1 MINLQPL
8 EQLRIADPDTYVWV
22 KGRVILISPPPSEA
36 WLERLVD
43 ETVWALSQEQGL
55 GRAVADGLL
64 RLMIFAD
71 VDRSPAYIRMV
82 RQAAQTGPTLARLLA
97 VHLVPVLMADASLLE
112 HFTATV
118 AVMRSKGTYTLSE
131 PLEVLSELLQGGDR
145 ASADAYLDLLA
156 ATFSQELTYN
166 FSVRLVY
173 LLPKA
178 VRGLV
183 PRRRRTQIEA
193 LIRVVRTQIQL
204 VDAFLEGM
212 QKGLALLGP
221 DDLKM
226 FMDQALLRL
235 DRAFDAGAAFI
246 SLSSEEG
253 RRACTNL
260 QVAVPLIQVK
270 GSLERYLNA
279 RLGRALAVQ
288 PISALP
294 LSSAETV
301 WICSDGSCIY
311 LNDELDH
318 FPVRDKNRLLAKHL
332 VRLEAGCF
340 EYGTFTLDLERA
352 GDRFPEVAHRT
363 SGRMAAAGE
372 DRCEAE
378 RFFACFDVPELAE
391 DLFNIFEQGR
401 LVRRMAHDYPGLIH
415 QALPVLRDE
424 IGALRKNGCW
434 DHPLA
439 PLYSRLAAG
448 EEHPASAGWDRTE
461 ALTVESANLFDSVII
476 AKRPVEICAQMVC
489 LTYDAY
495 ASLPGVSVRGYR
507 RLIPP
512 FGRRLRWDLVRSAWS
527 GQTGLTSRIKLHL
540 AERGLKIYRG
550 ELQQKLSEQNGRI
563 SPDDIKTLI
572 VSAAPQAG
580 AASGVPVN
588 WSDNDLS
595 ALFKAAGIDSGA
607 VRENDGTAFYYPE
620 WDDGLRGYL
629 RDHVRVQE
637 SVVPAG
643 DDSDFY
649 RSTLDRYHG
658 LVLRIRRAF
667 EFLKPEGL
675 VMLRQWPEG
684 DDFDYRALIDF
695 VIDRRAGRIPSDR
708 LFVKRLKQERDVAA
722 LLLVDLSRST
732 ANPVIGGQETVLKV
746 AKEALVLFCEALQV
760 VGDTFAIA
768 GFSGTGRHSVDYF
781 RVKDFEQPLT
791 AVVQQRISVLRPQRS
806 TRMGAAIRHA
816 LSQLAAVPSQVRLLI
831 VVTDGFP
838 NDLGYKADYAIA
850 DTRRAVQEARAR
862 NVHVKAITVNI
873 GSDPR
878 LDDLYGRVHHYVIAD
893 VRDLPDKLLR
903 MYGLLTKR
911 L

>member
-1 MINLQPL
+1 MTNLQPL

-22 KGRVILISPPPSEA
+22 RGRVTLMSPPPSEA

-43 ETVWALSQEQGL
+43 ETIWALSQEPGL
-55 GRAVADGLL
+55 GRAVAEGLL
-64 RLMIFAD
+64 RLMTFAD
-71 VDRSPAYIRMV
+71 GAGMPAYIHAV

-97 VHLVPVLMADASLLE
+97 VHLVPVLTADGSLLE
-112 HFTATV
+112 HFMATV
-118 AVMRSKGTYTLSE
+118 GVMRSKGTYTLSE

-156 ATFSQELTYN
+156 ATFHQELTYN

-178 VRGLV
+178 VRGFV
-183 PRRRRTQIEA
+183 PRRRRAQIEA
-193 LIRVVRTQIQL
+193 LIRVVRSRVQL

-221 DDLKM
+221 ADLKT
-226 FMDQALLRL
+226 FLDQALLRL
-235 DRAFDAGAAFI
+235 DQAFDTGTAFI

-253 RRACTNL
+253 RDACRNL

-279 RLGRALAVQ
+279 RLGRALAIQ
-288 PISALP
+288 PMSASP
-294 LSSAETV
+294 QTAAETT
-301 WICSDGSCIY
+301 WICSDGKTIY

-318 FPVRDKNRLLAKHL
+318 FPVRDQNRRLAKHL

-340 EYGTFTLDLERA
+340 EYGTFALDLEKA
-352 GDRFPEVAHRT
+352 GDCFPDVARRT
-363 SGRMAAAGE
+363 SGRAAAAGG
-372 DRCEAE
+372 DYCEAE
-378 RFFACFDVPELAE
+378 RFFACFEAPELAE

-401 LVRRMAHDYPGLIH
+401 LVRRMNRDYPGLIH
-415 QALPVLRDE
+415 QELPILRDE
-424 IGALRKNGCW
+424 IDALRKNGRW

-439 PLYSRLAAG
+439 PLYSRLAAA
-448 EEHPASAGWDRTE
+448 EEHTAFAGDPAE
-461 ALTVESANLFDSVII
+461 ALTVQSADLFDDLVAPDS
-476 AKRPVEICAQMVC
+476 PVEVCAQMVC
-489 LTYDAY
+489 RTYEAY
-495 ASLPGVSVRGYR
+495 ASAPGVSARGYH

-512 FGRRLRWDLVRSAWS
+512 FGRRVRWDLVRSALS
-527 GQTGLTSRIKLHL
+527 GQAGLASGIKLRL
-540 AERGLKIYRG
+540 AEHGLKIYRA
-550 ELQQKLSEQNGRI
+550 ELQHKLSEQNGRI
-563 SPDDIKTLI
+563 SANDIKTLI
-572 VSAAPQAG
+572 LSADPRAGTAHGVS
-580 AASGVPVN
+580 VN
-588 WSDNDLS
+588 WSDVDLGT
-595 ALFKAAGIDSGA
+595 LFKAAGIDAGA
-607 VRENDGTAFYYPE
+607 AGDNDGTSFYYPE
-620 WDDGLRGYL
+620 WDDRLRGYL
-629 RDHVRVQE
+629 REHVRVQE
-637 SVVPAG
+637 GMVPAG
-643 DDSDFY
+643 ADSGFY
-649 RSTLDRYHG
+649 RSTLDRYRG

-695 VIDRRAGRIPSDR
+695 AIDRRAGRIPSDR

-732 ANPVIGGQETVLKV
+732 ANPVIGGQDTVLKV

-760 VGDTFAIA
+760 VGDTYAIA

-781 RVKDFEQPLT
+781 RIKDFEEPLT

-816 LSQLAAVPSQVRLLI
+816 LSQLAAIPSQVRLMI

-838 NDLGYKADYAIA
+838 NDLGYKSDYAIA
-850 DTRRAVQEARAR
+850 DTRRAVQEARAS

-878 LDDLYGRVHHYVIAD
+878 LDDLYGRVHHYVITD
-893 VRDLPDKLLR
+893 VHDLPDKLLR

>member
-1 MINLQPL
+1 MEPL

-22 KGRVILISPPPSEA
+22 KGRVALMSPSPANA

-43 ETVWALSQEQGL
+43 ETIWALSQEPGL
-55 GRAVADGLL
+55 GRTVADGLL
-64 RLMIFAD
+64 RLMTFAD
-71 VDRSPAYIRMV
+71 GARMPAYIHMV
-82 RQAAQTGPTLARLLA
+82 RQAARTGPTLARLLA
-97 VHLVPVLMADASLLE
+97 VHLVPVLMTDESLLE
-112 HFTATV
+112 HFTAAV

-131 PLEVLSELLQGGDR
+131 PLEVLSELLQDGDR
-145 ASADAYLDLLA
+145 ASADVYLDLLTA
-156 ATFSQELTYN
+156 AFNQELTYN

-178 VRGLV
+178 VRGFV
-183 PRRRRTQIEA
+183 PRRRRAQIEA

-221 DDLKM
+221 DDLKL
-226 FMDQALLRL
+226 FTDQALVRL
-235 DRAFDAGAAFI
+235 DQAFDAGAAFI

-253 RRACTNL
+253 RNACANL

-270 GSLERYLNA
+270 GSLDRYLNA
-279 RLGRALAVQ
+279 RLGRVLAIQ
-288 PISALP
+288 PMSAAP
-294 LSSAETV
+294 LSIAGTAR
-301 WICSDGSCIY
+301 ICSDGSCVY
-311 LNDELDH
+311 LSDELDH
-318 FPVRDKNRLLAKHL
+318 FPVRDQNRRLAKHL

-340 EYGTFTLDLERA
+340 EYGTFALDLERA
-352 GDRFPEVAHRT
+352 ADRFPEVARRA
-363 SGRMAAAGE
+363 SGRTGAAQE

-378 RFFACFDVPELAE
+378 RFFACFDVPQLAE
-391 DLFNIFEQGR
+391 DLFNTFEQGR
-401 LVRRMAHDYPGLIH
+401 LVRCMSQDYPGLIH
-415 QALPVLRDE
+415 QALPMLRDE
-424 IGALRKNGCW
+424 IDALKKNGRW
-434 DHPLA
+434 NHPLA
-439 PLYSRLAAG
+439 PLYSRLAAA
-448 EEHPASAGWDRTE
+448 EKHPASVGDRTE
-461 ALTVESANLFDSVII
+461 ALAVESAGLFDALITADS
-476 AKRPVEICAQMVC
+476 PVEACAQMVC
-489 LTYDAY
+489 RTYDAY
-495 ASLPGVSVRGYR
+495 ASLPGLSTGGYR
-507 RLIPP
+507 RLITP
-512 FGRRLRWDLVRSAWS
+512 FERRLRWDLVRSALA
-527 GQTGLTSRIKLHL
+527 GQAGLATRIKIHL
-540 AERGLKIYRG
+540 AEHGVKIYRAD
-550 ELQQKLSEQNGRI
+550 LQHKLNEQNGRV
-563 SPDDIKTLI
+563 SADDIKTLI
-572 VSAAPQAG
+572 LSAAQQSGPAP
-580 AASGVPVN
+580 GVPVN
-588 WSDNDLS
+588 WSDIDLS
-595 ALFKAAGIDSGA
+595 ALFKAAGIDSSAAGDT
-607 VRENDGTAFYYPE
+607 NGTAFYYPE
-620 WDDGLRGYL
+620 WDGRLHDYL

-643 DDSDFY
+643 GDGDFY
-649 RSTLDRYHG
+649 RGTLDRHRG

-695 VIDRRAGRIPSDR
+695 AIDRRAGRIPSDR
-708 LFVKRLKQERDVAA
+708 LYVKRLKQERDVAA

-732 ANPVIGGQETVLKV
+732 ANPVIGGQETVLTV

-760 VGDTFAIA
+760 VGDTYAIA

-781 RVKDFEQPLT
+781 RIKDFEEPLS
-791 AVVQQRISVLRPQRS
+791 AVVRQRISALRPQRS

-816 LSQLAAVPSQVRLLI
+816 LAQLAVVPSQVRLLI

-838 NDLGYKADYAIA
+838 NDLGYKAEYAIA

-862 NVHVKAITVNI
+862 NVHIKAITVNI

-878 LDDLYGRVHHYVIAD
+878 LDDLYGRVHHYVIVD